1 MHYDVRTNNHGLPH
15 DPFAG
20 LVVPRP
26 IGWIST
32 LNEDGSVN
40 LAPYSYFNIVAQ
52 RPHYVMFSSA
62 RRKDSQRNAEERGE
76 FVANVAT
83 YDLREAVNLSS
94 AAVDPG
100 HSEPALI
107 GLEMEPSIVVKPP
120 RVRATPVA
128 MECRY
133 EKTVTLPGAG
143 GDPHFCSIII
153 GEVLNIYIDD
163 AIISD
168 GIVDIRRMRPITR
181 LGYMDYAVIDDYF
194 TMPRPSPENLLAGSA
209 LNSSAAG

>member
-1 MHYDVRTNNHGLPH
+1 MHYDVRINNHGLPH

-62 RRKDSQRNAEERGE
+62 LRKDSQRNAEERGE

-94 AAVDPG
+94 ATVEAG
-100 HSEPALI
+100 RSEPTLL
-107 GLEMEPSIVVKPP
+107 GLEMEPSQVVKPP

-133 EKTVTLPGAG
+133 ERTVSLPGAN
-143 GDPHFCSIII
+143 GDPHFCSIIL

-163 AIISD
+163 SIIVD
-168 GIVDIRRMRPITR
+168 GLVDIRRMRPITR
-181 LGYMDYAVIDDYF
+181 LGYMDYAVIDDFF
-194 TMPRPSPENLLAGSA
+194 TMPRPSPDDLMEYASRSQATG
-209 LNSSAAG
+209 